1 VNVTVW
7 PGVGDVGLKVKLG
20 VGVATCILQPVS
32 GCNSHP
38 EKEWSC
44 AEQQLGPSQKTKPWK
59 SIIVDAAVVW
69 LSIAAGSHAE
79 PEPQYPAAC
88 QS

>member
-1 VNVTVW
+1 MNVTVW

-44 AEQQLGPSQKTKPWK
+44 AEQQLGPSQKTKP
-59 SIIVDAAVVW
+59 
-69 LSIAAGSHAE
+69 
-79 PEPQYPAAC
+79 
-88 QS
+88 